1 MKKINI
7 KNIGVFSTT
16 ALFTAAVAYIYAPV
30 FTSHADTV
38 NIGAEVDAVIA
49 LSVDKDSLL
58 LSGNPG
64 NFVSD
69 AITASVATNSAYG
82 YTITM
87 EDNDATTNL
96 VSETSTDV
104 FTSAFEGEKESSALD
119 NNTWGYSVDATSF
132 KAVPAKDSAVTLRQN
147 LNFLGAESEDTVIT
161 FGAKIGPTITSGLYQ
176 DQVILSAFTNGAP
189 QPSIGDG
196 TMQGFNAA
204 GLNVGDSTDLIDTRN
219 QKTYSV
225 RKMSNG
231 DVWMTKNLEID
242 GETLT
247 PEDSDVA
254 TDFELASISDTN
266 AFYMDNQNAVMGSAE
281 NGDYYSWYSATA
293 GTGIKSMSTDGD
305 EAESSICPK
314 GWTLPTSA
322 QASDLASNSEGFNP
336 TLSGYMNGNSVNG
349 SGYVLHY
356 WTSTVESTYGAVT
369 LYGYS
374 SGENVT
380 LMASS
385 HTKNDGAPVR
395 CIADLNSQGGGGEDP
410 SGDPDDPR
418 PSDGNMQTFSCN
430 DLDDDETAVLTDTRD
445 NNKYSV
451 AKLADGNCWMTQD
464 LRIINKVASFSDSD
478 ADPTAPDFTIPSSS
492 LSNFILQ
499 DGDET
504 EIDAAYYNENTN
516 STYYSWHV
524 ATAGSGTHSLSSD
537 GAKANYSICPKGWRL
552 PTNME
557 HQILAAAYSNNV
569 SQLRTGLPNVQLNG
583 GVTPSATGGTVVGV
597 GSNNGGYWSS
607 NSKTRAYVY
616 SLFVSGVQ
624 VQPNNWDNMREAGA
638 TIRCIAR

>member
-38 NIGAEVDAVIA
+38 NIGAEIDAVIA
-49 LSVDKDSLL
+49 LSIDKDSLL

-96 VSETSTDV
+96 VSETSSDV

-119 NNTWGYSVDATSF
+119 NNTWGYSINTTSF
-132 KAVPAKDSAVTLRQN
+132 KAVPANGSAVTLKQN

-161 FGAKIGPTITSGLYQ
+161 FGAKIGPSITSGLYQ

-189 QPSIGDG
+189 EPSIGDG

-204 GLNVGDSTDLIDTRN
+204 GLHVGDSTDLIDTRN

-254 TDFELASISDTN
+254 TNFELASTSDTN

-281 NGDYYSWYSATA
+281 NGDYYSWYAATA
-293 GTGIKSMSTDGD
+293 GTGTKSMSTNGD
-305 EAESSICPK
+305 EAESSVCPK

-349 SGYVLHY
+349 SGSQLHY
-356 WTSTVESTYGAVT
+356 WTSTVESTYNAVT
-369 LYGYS
+369 LFGYG

-395 CIADLNSQGGGGEDP
+395 CVADSSSQGGGDNENP
-410 SGDPDDPR
+410 ENDPR
-418 PSDGNMQTFSCN
+418 TSDGDMQSFACSN
-430 DLDDDETAVLTDTRD
+430 LGAGESAVLTDTRD
-445 NNKYSV
+445 NRKYGV
-451 AKLADGNCWMTQD
+451 KKLADGKCWMTEN
-464 LRIINKVASFSDSD
+464 LRIIAKALDSEKSDLPSGVSFSIPTSSINGFSPYYESD
-478 ADPTAPDFTIPSSS
+478 YTTGHAYKDEEG
-492 LSNFILQ
+492 
-499 DGDET
+499 DGT
-504 EIDAAYYNENTN
+504 VYYNWYT
-516 STYYSWHV
+516 
-524 ATAGSGTHSLSSD
+524 ATAGEGIKDMSTGDTSRSV
-537 GAKANYSICPKGWRL
+537 CPKGWKL
-552 PTNME
+552 PSGGASGDYKNLVDSYTSPFGELYSDFNIINASGE
-557 HQILAAAYSNNV
+557 VDEGTHSRTTTFFWTSSAYSSTYAYDATFGDRSHGETSSSV
-569 SQLRTGLPNVQLNG
+569 LPGDTHL
-583 GVTPSATGGTVVGV
+583 
-597 GSNNGGYWSS
+597 
-607 NSKTRAYVY
+607 KTRGFAV
-616 SLFVSGVQ
+616 
-624 VQPNNWDNMREAGA
+624 
-638 TIRCIAR
+638 RCIAR